1 MLVANHLRKLR
12 FTISLLLSS
21 EQLAL
26 HAVLQDL
33 ENEIGSALTLCHT
46 LSFSR
51 QTWLSLIPG
60 PSSQRFM
67 KFRGGIRR
75 DIHLRGR
82 KGGGKQSKI
91 AARTSGKASFLL
103 ITMCLVPLVYQ
114 PRNYATDVVPRDQR
128 HARLRQAFLS
138 LGEGGTTPLE
148 HGWAGR
154 YLGKVS
160 WLGQLALWGPAC
172 LTTNTGGTC

>member
-1 MLVANHLRKLR
+1 
-12 FTISLLLSS
+12 
-21 EQLAL
+21 
-26 HAVLQDL
+26 
-33 ENEIGSALTLCHT
+33 
-46 LSFSR
+46 
-51 QTWLSLIPG
+51 
-60 PSSQRFM
+60 M

-82 KGGGKQSKI
+82 KGG
-91 AARTSGKASFLL
+91 
-103 ITMCLVPLVYQ
+103 VPLVYQ